1 MRKIKAL
8 LAVILALQLVGS
20 ALSFAETETV
30 EEVEETATPSEQQIQ
45 ELKSTD
51 ETCQYSAPEHITDGA
66 IREEALLDT
75 ASDEMDSPITDEV
88 LPEGKDPNLTKK
100 IELKGTE
107 QITIVSCDP
116 EELPSQEQDNPQ
128 AEMYPRD
135 ETMEADNPD
144 GGRSESEE
152 QEEWSAESEGSS
164 SAEKGDI
171 SGNLIA
177 DVLPSESEKVF
188 VSEEHLDID
197 PEANEIKDEE
207 ISSDDPKKDENGI
220 PQDPEAN
227 FEEPV
232 NDASTPKPAEEAS
245 AEENEADSEEKFVS
259 EDYSDENPDEN
270 EKKDAGISSDNTEKG
285 ANDALQD
292 PEADIEEPVNNAAAK
307 QPADE
312 VPAEKDAK
320 DSLLTTGWV
329 PQPSEETGAAQG
341 STTDKNGNTTY
352 GEITVSKVTVQEV
365 ETNSQYSRMIFDF
378 SDEENGQKYRCFI
391 TGLEVSPSNTE
402 ESYNRLAYDIAFSF
416 LYDQRFSLST
426 LTAGDKYS
434 LTVDLID
441 AEKENILEGND
452 TNLCWAASAADL
464 LEFTGW
470 NKQEDEDAA
479 YEEFRNSFNNLGG
492 TQNMAIDW
500 YMNGINPAQKVTED
514 GEVLYTN
521 TSSGAAQQLAENT
534 GGFWMDYA
542 SAAVAPD
549 QGSYNNIED
558 LLTEGTQKLS
568 EGYGLGVGVYSYK
581 NAEAQGKGHSLGIF
595 GFINEII
602 SQSVEKL
609 AALLVSDSDDTA
621 SGQTIGREE
630 RDNTYSLYKVGSY
643 DNGNIQSIELVD
655 YRSEPDLHTVIGTV
669 TSVAPYMSAKGNEE
683 KEGSADPRSDINLVP
698 VELAVKDTDGNELS
712 ETTPAQTVQLD
723 VETWNNS
730 YARIPDKATAEIVVS
745 VTRDGKPV
753 KSIRKIV
760 ELNNLDP
767 LKTMLSTMNYD
778 LSESGTYDFKVSIG
792 GIKDGEGNAIRE
804 AYTSDNA
811 LATGFTI
818 VIPEKETPA
827 EEKDDLRKELP
838 TDSETPEDP
847 AAEEAAT
854 EKDLPPAYEV
864 KTDEKLPA
872 SVEWIWEAYVDLSD
886 PETFV
891 VSFRAPVKDKMDFS
905 VLRYL
910 KTKEVVDL
918 DQYEILWKGDSL
930 ELSFS
935 KDFLKKLLPGR
946 NDFELLYSNGRV
958 LIRLNVM

>member
-1 MRKIKAL
+1 MLEGQGACL
-8 LAVILALQLVGS
+8 L
-20 ALSFAETETV
+20 E
-30 EEVEETATPSEQQIQ
+30 SEFLCVQSRLRQ
-45 ELKSTD
+45 
-51 ETCQYSAPEHITDGA
+51 
-66 IREEALLDT
+66 R
-75 ASDEMDSPITDEV
+75 
-88 LPEGKDPNLTKK
+88 
-100 IELKGTE
+100 
-107 QITIVSCDP
+107 
-116 EELPSQEQDNPQ
+116 
-128 AEMYPRD
+128 
-135 ETMEADNPD
+135 
-144 GGRSESEE
+144 EE
-152 QEEWSAESEGSS
+152 QEEDVLGFHVLFNLEEECVEYGNEDEGDERADEESAHDGDGEAAEHGVGHEGYHAQNRGERGHHDGTQTRLAALDEGAAWRYAALDFEVDFVHEHNAVLDHHADESEHADDGDESEGL
-164 SAEKGDI
+164 AGDEHC
-171 SGNLIA
+171 GDDA
-177 DVLPSESEKVF
+177 D
-188 VSEEHLDID
+188 
-197 PEANEIKDEE
+197 KDEGDAAE
-207 ISSDDPKKDENGI
+207 DDGG
-220 PQDPEAN
+220 
-227 FEEPV
+227 FLV
-232 NDASTPKPAEEAS
+232 
-245 AEENEADSEEKFVS
+245 V
-259 EDYSDENPDEN
+259 
-270 EKKDAGISSDNTEKG
+270 
-285 ANDALQD
+285 
-292 PEADIEEPVNNAAAK
+292 
-307 QPADE
+307 
-312 VPAEKDAK
+312 
-320 DSLLTTGWV
+320 
-329 PQPSEETGAAQG
+329 
-341 STTDKNGNTTY
+341 
-352 GEITVSKVTVQEV
+352 
-365 ETNSQYSRMIFDF
+365 
-378 SDEENGQKYRCFI
+378 
-391 TGLEVSPSNTE
+391 LE
-402 ESYNRLAYDIAFSF
+402 
-416 LYDQRFSLST
+416 
-426 LTAGDKYS
+426 
-434 LTVDLID
+434 
-441 AEKENILEGND
+441 
-452 TNLCWAASAADL
+452 
-464 LEFTGW
+464 
-470 NKQEDEDAA
+470 QEDEDAA

-595 GFINEII
+595 GYINEII

-918 DQYEILWKGDSL
+918 DQYEILWKGDSF